1 MGEKLLQQ
9 MMPFLNKV
17 NWVGEEAVT
26 PQGRE
31 AYMIGLDKVESY
43 TGDPKI
49 LAEAIRVFQS
59 GGSLP
64 YAYAGAAY
72 VLVAASRERDGSYSL
87 AGLDA
92 AMDWLEK
99 AQEIELDVVDI
110 NMIEAFVYVYNG
122 RSEDARLVIDFL
134 MDMEPG
140 NYHVHLADVAYWVEQ
155 KDLAH
160 IEQAIEA
167 AVKTAVN
174 PPQKMRL
181 TNQLGDI
188 YMQFGELDKALAAY
202 KENVHFDPKN
212 PLLWHKISMV
222 YWRLDD
228 IEEADRA
235 NQQSL
240 RVGSLPAAQKME
252 EQIKERKK
260 KESGRF
266 GGLFNR

>member
-9 MMPFLNKV
+9 MIPYLNKV
-17 NWVGEEAVT
+17 KWSGDETAT

-31 AYMIGLDKVESY
+31 AYMIGLDKVETY
-43 TGDPKI
+43 AGDPKT

-72 VLVAASRERDGSYSL
+72 VLVTASKERDGSYAIS
-87 AGLDA
+87 GLDT

-99 AQEIELDVVDI
+99 AQALEPDLVDI

-122 RSEDARLVIDFL
+122 RSEDAHLVINYLLDI
-134 MDMEPG
+134 EPG
-140 NYHVHLADVAYWVEQ
+140 NYHVHLANVAFWIQQ
-155 KDLAH
+155 KELPQ
-160 IEQAIEA
+160 IEEAIEE
-167 AVKTAVN
+167 AVKTAVH

-188 YMQFGELDKALAAY
+188 YLQFGDLDKALAAY

-212 PLLWHKISMV
+212 PLLWHKISVV
-222 YWRLDD
+222 YWRMDNL
-228 IEEADRA
+228 EEAERA

-240 RVGSLPAAQKME
+240 RVGNIPPAQKMA

-260 KESGRF
+260 QETGRF

>member
-1 MGEKLLQQ
+1 MGEQFLQQ
-9 MMPFLNKV
+9 MILYLNKV
-17 NWVGEEAVT
+17 NWSGDDVAT

-31 AYMIGLDKVESY
+31 AYMIGLDKVETFS
-43 TGDPKI
+43 GDAKM

-59 GGSLP
+59 GESLP

-72 VLVAASRERDGSYSL
+72 ILVTASRERDGSYTL
-87 AGLDA
+87 TGLNT

-99 AQEIELDVVDI
+99 AQALEPDLVDI

-122 RSEDARLVIDFL
+122 RSEDARLVIDYL
-134 MDMEPG
+134 LDTEPG
-140 NYHVHLADVAYWVEQ
+140 NYHVHLADVAFWTQQ
-155 KDLAH
+155 KDLPQ
-160 IEQAIEA
+160 IEKAIEA
-167 AVKTAVN
+167 AVKTAVT
-174 PPQKMRL
+174 PPQKIRL

-188 YMQFGELDKALAAY
+188 YLQYGELDKALAAY

-212 PLLWHKISMV
+212 PLLWHKISLV
-222 YWRLDD
+222 YWRMNDV
-228 IEEADRA
+228 EEAERA

-240 RVGSLPAAQKME
+240 RVGNLPAAQQMA

-260 KESGRF
+260 QESGRL